1 MLHRLVQQPAAT
13 LLAQAEDAA
22 GAGLPQFVKEEF
34 DALLECGILAQGF
47 LRLHRGGPVAVQF
60 GAGVQGVT
68 GGLIEWRKV
77 QIKAL

>member
-1 MLHRLVQQPAAT
+1 MQQPAAT
-13 LLAQAEDAA
+13 LLAQAEGGA
-22 GAGLPQFVKEEF
+22 GAGLPQFVKHEF
-34 DALLECGILAQGF
+34 DALLECGILAHGF
-47 LRLHRGGPVAVQF
+47 LRLHRGGPVAVRF